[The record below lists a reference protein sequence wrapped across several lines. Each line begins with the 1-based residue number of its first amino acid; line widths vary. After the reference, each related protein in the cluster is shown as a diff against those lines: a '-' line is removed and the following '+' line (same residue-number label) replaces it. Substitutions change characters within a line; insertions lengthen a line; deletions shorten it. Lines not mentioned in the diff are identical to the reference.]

1 MCAEAD
7 RHPHYCDVCTATTTF
22 PFTQQVLQHEIRKT
36 HAKSQAHEWIEE
48 LTLMEIVGKGG
59 FGVVY
64 KGTWKGS
71 IAAVKV
77 R

>member
-1 MCAEAD
+1 M
-7 RHPHYCDVCTATTTF
+7 
-22 PFTQQVLQHEIRKT
+22 LQHELRKT
-36 HAKSQAHEWIEE
+36 HAKTAQQHEWIEE

-64 KGTWKGS
+64 KGTFKGS

-77 R
+77 RGEKLRPWAFA